1 MAFCTQC
8 GEKFG
13 DEHKFCSSCGAP
25 AGEKPQAEEAKPE
38 SSSQKKEPE
47 MVSIGSTSPDATVVT
62 AKQLGLGCLGLVVV
76 FGLIVLVAYNGFGGG
91 SSDSSS
97 SNSQSVE
104 APAPAPAPVEVETWD
119 NDISRD
125 DCAVIVAQT
134 DYLKFLYSGDSFTGT
149 SGDLRS
155 ASDVFTQIAGS
166 YTGSDRDWLLKM
178 AELSDEVAQGSDARA
193 KPLKANLGLADQF
206 CG

>member
-1 MAFCTQC
+1 MTRISRLKAV
-8 GEKFG
+8 
-13 DEHKFCSSCGAP
+13 SS
-25 AGEKPQAEEAKPE
+25 
-38 SSSQKKEPE
+38 
-47 MVSIGSTSPDATVVT
+47 
-62 AKQLGLGCLGLVVV
+62 CLGLVVV
-76 FGLIVLVAYNGFGGG
+76 FGLIVAVAFNGFGGG

-97 SNSQSVE
+97 SSSQSAE
-104 APAPAPAPVEVETWD
+104 APPPPPPAPAPVEVETWD
-119 NDISRD
+119 NDISQD
-125 DCAVIVAQT
+125 DCALIEAQV
-134 DYLKFLYSGDSFTGT
+134 DYLKFFYSGDSFTGT

-155 ASDVFTQIAGS
+155 ASDVFTRISGS